1 MPRRSMLEFKPLL
14 YTTTM
19 RNPGRLKY
27 MLYVLN
33 KYEGKVLNDDLAT
46 EICGETIRYGLFRPT
61 KRIPECVITKW
72 ATTAKGE
79 FSDYALT
86 DTEVETVLYNN
97 DPNKWADIKGHK
109 EAGFSR
115 GWPSRFATIF
125 DLTKELGLAWF
136 TPGEPI
142 VISALAHHL
151 LKTIQVNVCESDGF
165 ASCEIVHPEY
175 EQQVFLQALAKSQR
189 MNPFV
194 RVLNDNVPLI
204 LLLQTIRKLNAD
216 PSQNGCGILRR
227 ELPLLI
233 FWKNNDAEALY
244 RRIVNLRQ
252 AYRYDA
258 SDEVIIDIC
267 LDEIMEGNFKE
278 FDPKSIMIDYP
289 DEFIRKMR
297 MTGLFSLRGA
307 GRFLD
312 INKNELKT
320 VDYVLEHYTHYVHYT
335 DERDYFNYMATLDTN
350 LIQISSQPA
359 TITNSEKLLDEWL
372 AIYNWGSIKNELAN
386 LSSHRNSSDSVLKLL
401 NAPSRLEFLT
411 ALAIKSKM
419 PNVRVVPNYC
429 CDDTGLPTSTA
440 GGNKGDIE
448 CYEQQNGILV
458 EVTMSTGRTQTM
470 MEVWP
475 IERHLEDFQ
484 RERKAQCIFVA
495 PTIFPDSLRQI
506 KYIAFDSNGQKKIR
520 AFAIDDLIIFLESTP
535 SLYDYSISQ
544 LEYAPKVA
552 RYADILMKN
561 NGGISIL
568 SLSRLLQEEFGE
580 EYASMGTKEWH
591 NVVRDYV
598 QRHTCQYNI
607 TDEEEVM
614 WMMAAENSEFA
625 PIMVIDG

>member
-1 MPRRSMLEFKPLL
+1 MPRRRRRSEPQYKPLL

-33 KYEGKVLNDDLAT
+33 KFEGRILDDNLAT
-46 EICGETIRYGLFRPT
+46 AICGETIRLGLFRPT
-61 KRIPECVITKW
+61 KRIPESVITKW
-72 ATTAKGE
+72 SKTSRGV
-79 FSDYALT
+79 FSDFALSNK
-86 DTEVETVLYNN
+86 EVELVLFNN
-97 DPNKWADIKGHK
+97 DPNKWADIKGHQ

-142 VISALAHHL
+142 IISSLAHHL
-151 LKTIQVNVCESDGF
+151 LKSIHVEVNEKDGF
-165 ASCEIVHPEY
+165 VSCEITHPEY

-189 MNPFV
+189 KNPFV

-216 PSQNGCGILRR
+216 PGQNGCGILRR

-233 FWKNNDAEALY
+233 FWKDNDADALY
-244 RRIVNLRQ
+244 RRIVELRRKH
-252 AYRYDA
+252 RYDA

-267 LDEIMEGNFKE
+267 LDEIMEGRFKE
-278 FDPKSIMIDYP
+278 FDPKSIMVDYP

-312 INKNELKT
+312 INKNENAT
-320 VDYVLEHYTHYVHYT
+320 VDYVLEKYTSYSHFT
-335 DERDYFNYMATLDTN
+335 DEREYFDYMAELDNN
-350 LIQISSQPA
+350 LIQICSQPVA
-359 TITNSEKLLDEWL
+359 INNSEKLLDEWL
-372 AIYNWGSIKNELAN
+372 VVYSWNVIKKELSN
-386 LSSHRNSSDSVLKLL
+386 LSVHKNSSDNVLRLL

-419 PNVRVVPNYC
+419 PDVRVVPNYC

-448 CYEQQNGILV
+448 CFEQQNGILV

-475 IERHLEDFQ
+475 IERHLDDFQ
-484 RERKAQCIFVA
+484 KTIQAQCIFVA
-495 PTIFPDSLRQI
+495 PSIYADSERQI
-506 KYIAFDSNGQKKIR
+506 QFIKFDSKGEKVIR
-520 AFAIDDLIIFLESTP
+520 PYDIEHLVLYLENN
-535 SLYDYSISQ
+535 
-544 LEYAPKVA
+544 PKLFDQA
-552 RYADILMKN
+552 QADIFN
-561 NGGISIL
+561 NDFSTW
-568 SLSRLLQEEFGE
+568 R
-580 EYASMGTKEWH
+580 
-591 NVVRDYV
+591 
-598 QRHTCQYNI
+598 
-607 TDEEEVM
+607 
-614 WMMAAENSEFA
+614 AAEES
-625 PIMVIDG
+625 V